1 MIPNIYFWNQIM
13 DIAGRTSIILI
24 IAFVISHLIIKNN
37 FNIIKPNWIEKILL
51 TLTFILI
58 YTVTLLFNYGEQ
70 RLLIFDL
77 ALPIVIVSG
86 ILSGLRVSAVVSTV
100 AALMINYLFPLSWPY
115 AVLTLIAGL
124 LSGALSHIKQTN
136 RQKMYLAAAIQFVF
150 SLAQVGIIYFLFE
163 GFLYQLLWQNVLSII
178 LIVLVQ
184 MTSVVMFLYT
194 IYSIIHFQKAQALLY
209 YQNQQQLRSLES
221 QVNPHFLFN
230 SLNTI
235 GSLTRTNP
243 DKAHELIIELS
254 SLLRNSLRK
263 QGETIPLVDEIR
275 NIDSYLSIAQARF
288 GNRIEIKRDIPEI
301 YLRYHVPNLIWE
313 PIVENAIIHNIKKQE
328 LVKVSI
334 SAKKIGDFL
343 HLITI
348 DNGQGIAP
356 DIIKKIKSPNEETK
370 HLGLSSTRLRL
381 LNFYHQDD
389 LVDINTAS
397 IGTIVTIKIPV

>member
-1 MIPNIYFWNQIM
+1 M

-58 YTVTLLFNYGEQ
+58 YTVTLLFNFGEQ

-86 ILSGLRVSAVVSTV
+86 ILSGLRVSIVVSTV
-100 AALMINYLFPLSWPY
+100 AAIMINYLFPLSWPY
-115 AVLTLIAGL
+115 AVLTLGAGL
-124 LSGALSHIKQTN
+124 VSGILSHVKQSN
-136 RQKMYLAAAIQFVF
+136 RQKMYTAAGIQFVF

-163 GFLYQLLWQNVLSII
+163 GFLYQVLWQNVLSII

-184 MTSVVMFLYT
+184 MSSVVMFLYT

-209 YQNQQQLRSLES
+209 YQNQQRLRSLES

-243 DKAHELIIELS
+243 NKAHELIIELS
-254 SLLRNSLRK
+254 SLLRSSLRK
-263 QGETIPLVDEIR
+263 QGETIPLVDELR

-288 GNRIEIKRDIPEI
+288 GSRIEIKKDIPEM
-301 YLRYHVPNLIWE
+301 YLRWKVPNLIWE
-313 PIVENAIIHNIKKQE
+313 PIVENAVIHNIKKQDI
-328 LVKVSI
+328 VKISI
-334 SAKKIGDFL
+334 SAKQIGDYL

-348 DNGQGIAP
+348 DNGQGIP
-356 DIIKKIKSPNEETK
+356 TDVLKKIKSPNEETK

-381 LNFYHQDD
+381 LNFYHQDN
-389 LVDINTAS
+389 LVDINTS
-397 IGTIVTIKIPV
+397 KIGTIVTIKIPV

>member
-1 MIPNIYFWNQIM
+1 M

-24 IAFVISHLIIKNN
+24 IAFIISHLIIKNN
-37 FNIIKPNWIEKILL
+37 FNIIKPNLVEKILL

-58 YTVTLLFNYGEQ
+58 YTVTLLFNFGEQ

-86 ILSGLRVSAVVSTV
+86 ILSGLRVSIIVSTV
-100 AALMINYLFPLSWPY
+100 AAIMINYLFPLSWPY
-115 AVLTLIAGL
+115 AVLTLGAGL
-124 LSGALSHIKQTN
+124 VSGILSHVKQTN
-136 RQKMYLAAAIQFVF
+136 RQKMYVAAGIQFVF

-163 GFLYQLLWQNVLSII
+163 GFLYQVLWQNVLSII

-184 MTSVVMFLYT
+184 MSSVVMFLYT

-209 YQNQQQLRSLES
+209 YQNQQRLRSLES

-263 QGETIPLVDEIR
+263 QGETIPLIDELR

-288 GNRIEIKRDIPEI
+288 GSRIEIKKDIPEM
-301 YLRYHVPNLIWE
+301 YLRWKVPNLIWE
-313 PIVENAIIHNIKKQE
+313 PIVENAVIHNIKKQDI
-328 LVKVSI
+328 VKISI
-334 SAKKIGDFL
+334 SAKQIGDFL

-348 DNGQGIAP
+348 DNGQGISR
-356 DIIKKIKSPNEETK
+356 DILKKIKSPNEESK

-381 LNFYHQDD
+381 LNFYHQDN
-389 LVDINTAS
+389 LVDINTS
-397 IGTIVTIKIPV
+397 KIGTIVTIKIPV